1 VFPGEAG
8 KQGLIL
14 ANLPSKLYLAVA
26 FIWSNGDNTP
36 KSQDAG
42 RSSLQSMTEILA
54 IKSDFDRFGEWIDA
68 FDQCDIDVVDWEKI
82 DDPASIDYALVW
94 KPEPGALHRL
104 TNLNI
109 IFSIGAGL
117 DHLKGDNILP
127 PGIPVIKMAD
137 SGLTAGMVE
146 YVLYC
151 VLRYHRFMPEYER
164 QQENRTWHGIL
175 QVPAPQR
182 TVGILGLGEIGS
194 ACARALVQLDFN
206 VLGWSRSEKNVQG
219 VTGFHGNDQ
228 LDAMLGQCD
237 ILVCLLPHTRETAGI
252 LNARTFAALP
262 KGAFL
267 VNAGRGGLQDERDIV
282 EALNRGQLGGAAL
295 DVFQV
300 EPLPDHSPLWNHSKI
315 LLTPHVASMNL
326 PATSAQHVYRNIMHF
341 REGQP
346 LTHVA
351 DMERGY

>member
-1 VFPGEAG
+1 M
-8 KQGLIL
+8 
-14 ANLPSKLYLAVA
+14 A

-104 TNLNI
+104 PNNKI

-117 DHLKGDNILP
+117 DHLKGDNIVP

-151 VLRYHRFMPEYER
+151 VLRYHRFMPQYISSE
-164 QQENRTWHGIL
+164 L
-175 QVPAPQR
+175 AK
-182 TVGILGLGEIGS
+182 
-194 ACARALVQLDFN
+194 
-206 VLGWSRSEKNVQG
+206 RSGTN
-219 VTGFHGNDQ
+219 
-228 LDAMLGQCD
+228 
-237 ILVCLLPHTRETAGI
+237 TA
-252 LNARTFAALP
+252 
-262 KGAFL
+262 
-267 VNAGRGGLQDERDIV
+267 
-282 EALNRGQLGGAAL
+282 
-295 DVFQV
+295 
-300 EPLPDHSPLWNHSKI
+300 
-315 LLTPHVASMNL
+315 
-326 PATSAQHVYRNIMHF
+326 
-341 REGQP
+341 
-346 LTHVA
+346 
-351 DMERGY
+351 